1 MSDNEEFEY
10 VDEDGNPL
18 SADEIAALG
27 DEVEIVEEVIEAPV
41 AAPAQQAAEAAA
53 PAAEQGRKAP
63 KALLAGIAAAVVLI
77 GGGAAWGLHTLGSQ
91 NTVEDVKAGA
101 TSKVE
106 AVESSVAAKSSV
118 VLGPPS
124 SAEEP
129 EPTRTGT
136 RVTGAECMDPA
147 GASWDGE
154 GDPPQFRLRRE
165 SAADLPS
172 SVTARVKRRHK
183 DDPSE
188 ISMVQPEKGRLDIY
202 ASGAVGNY
210 NRAEISIAGGVPVVL
225 GDGGVLRVGRDVGI
239 CPTTSRITRFAVVSG
254 NREKSIEILAS
265 KAVGDT
271 MYGITDDEVIELSL
285 EKIDPP
291 SESAA
296 ASSPAP
302 SKPSK

>member
-27 DEVEIVEEVIEAPV
+27 DEVEIVEETVEAPTAV
-41 AAPAQQAAEAAA
+41 PAQPAAEAPTPAAPAT
-53 PAAEQGRKAP
+53 QGRKVP
-63 KALLAGIAAAVVLI
+63 KAALAGVAAVVVLI
-77 GGGAAWGLHTLGSQ
+77 GGGAVWGLHTLGNQ
-91 NTVEDVKAGA
+91 NTAADVKAA
-101 TSKVE
+101 VSSKTE
-106 AVESSVAAKSSV
+106 AVKSSVAVKSSE
-118 VLGPPS
+118 VLGPP
-124 SAEEP
+124 EE
-129 EPTRTGT
+129 EKSDRTGT
-136 RVTGAECMDPA
+136 RVTGATCMDPA
-147 GASWDGE
+147 PAVWDGE
-154 GDPPQFRLRRE
+154 GDPPEHRLRRE

-254 NREKSIEILAS
+254 NREKSIEILSS

-285 EKIDPP
+285 EKVDPP
-291 SESAA
+291 SDSSA

-302 SKPSK
+302 SK